1 MPDSKSRPTHVA
13 FLRGINVGANN
24 PIKMADLV
32 KVVESLK
39 CRDIKTILASGNI
52 LFSQP
57 AGNKA
62 ISSATFEAAIAKS
75 CKKQVGVI
83 VLPLKD
89 IHALVESTPFKEFSE
104 SKTTRLHT
112 TFMSADPKLKLKL
125 PYKSEKG
132 DLTIVAINKIAVC
145 WIAHLVP
152 GRHSGMCMATLEKMI
167 GKDVTTRSWNTVQ
180 KIAAFSEGS

>member
-13 FLRGINVGANN
+13 FLRGINVGGNN

-57 AGNKA
+57 AGNNA

-75 CKKQVGVI
+75 CKKQIRVI
-83 VLPLKD
+83 VLSLKE
-89 IHALVESTPFKEFSE
+89 IHSLVDSAPFKGYSE

-112 TFMSADPKLKLKL
+112 TYFSSAPKLKLKL
-125 PYKSEKG
+125 PHKSEKG
-132 DLTIVAINKIAVC
+132 DLTIVAIGKHTVC
-145 WIAHLVP
+145 WVAHLIP
-152 GRHSGMCMATLEKMI
+152 GRHSGMCMATLEKML
-167 GKDVTTRSWNTVQ
+167 GKDVTTRSWNTVLM
-180 KIAAFSEGS
+180 IAAFSERS